1 MTNQERI
8 AEQVDIARR
17 LKDEGNDLLRSGD
30 LQKAAA
36 KYSKMFLYI
45 RGFDY
50 TKTAAAMLPDQPAP
64 AAPDD
69 NMQREIDGLIRSA
82 NLNLSFCYLKLNEPD
97 KAKKFAT
104 AVLDRDA
111 SNVKALFRRGC
122 AYEML
127 GELGAAEEDWK
138 RAHELQPS
146 DRAIVEKMKLCRQRD
161 AAQMAETK
169 KRMAGMFDRA
179 AKSAKST

>member
-1 MTNQERI
+1 
-8 AEQVDIARR
+8 
-17 LKDEGNDLLRSGD
+17 
-30 LQKAAA
+30 
-36 KYSKMFLYI
+36 MFLYI

-104 AVLDRDA
+104 AVTLA
-111 SNVKALFRRGC
+111 RRVRSSPLT
-122 AYEML
+122 L
-127 GELGAAEEDWK
+127 GVI
-138 RAHELQPS
+138 R
-146 DRAIVEKMKLCRQRD
+146 
-161 AAQMAETK
+161 
-169 KRMAGMFDRA
+169 F
-179 AKSAKST
+179 